1 MLFAEQ
7 IRAARGLLDWTQREL
22 ADRAGI
28 SLSTVKRMEA
38 GAGPAQGHGRNIW
51 ALQVTF
57 ETAGIRFLGPGEV
70 GDGPGVCFAASTGRD
85 D

>member
-22 ADRAGI
+22 ADQAGV

-51 ALQVTF
+51 ALQ
-57 ETAGIRFLGPGEV
+57 ETLEKAGIRFLGPGEA
-70 GDGPGVCFAASTGRD
+70 DAGPGVCLKARTERD
-85 D
+85 A